1 MLPRWS
7 FTSFSCFPERKKS
20 WIRNGDDI
28 NFVSARRLVLVSPF
42 CILFGQKHFLAKKP
56 FSIHFGQKNF
66 LYPFWPKKTF
76 VSFLTN
82 KDFSLLNK
90 TEIQLPLIEIL
101 YECYFG
107 QLGRCL
113 VVSAKSGKQSVIGYP
128 VASRPA
134 GWIPT
139 VGSRS
144 RSAESLFF
152 APTGALVS
160 KTPHYNRS
168 DSTHFL
174 RFSASLRHK
183 SQTVTPNH

>member
-1 MLPRWS
+1 M
-7 FTSFSCFPERKKS
+7 TSISWVRVVLFSS
-20 WIRNGDDI
+20 HL
-28 NFVSARRLVLVSPF
+28 FVSFLAKNIFWPKNLFLSILVKKTF
-42 CILFGQKHFLAKKP
+42 CILFDQ
-56 FSIHFGQKNF
+56 
-66 LYPFWPKKTF
+66 KKTF

-90 TEIQLPLIEIL
+90 IEIQLPLIEIL

-113 VVSAKSGKQSVIGYP
+113 VVSAKSGKRSVIGYP

-174 RFSASLRHK
+174 RFSAKQSLQITTTWSTRGN
-183 SQTVTPNH
+183 SQNVCNKQTNAVEVPRKHTS